1 MSATTHRDYLSVHRK
16 AAAIDPF
23 GSAPSHPSPDEMEW
37 LMELRG
43 ISRAVGTSWIIPFM
57 R

>member
-1 MSATTHRDYLSVHRK
+1 MSATTRRDYLSVHWK

-37 LMELRG
+37 LMELRE
-43 ISRAVGTSWIIPFM
+43 ISRAIRTSWIIPLM